1 MCDRSLLFQV
11 SKPSLMASHT
21 RLTVDFDNAASA
33 PSASAKV
40 ASTSRTDRPRTNPAM
55 TRLSKALLR
64 HTPTPRS
71 REANASSVPRSLG
84 RSIVT
89 GPVVVLMVVGQ

>member
-1 MCDRSLLFQV
+1 MSNSSLI
-11 SKPSLMASHT
+11 ASQT
-21 RLTVDFDNAASA
+21 RLTVDFDSAASA

-55 TRLSKALLR
+55 TSDSNALVR
-64 HTPTPRS
+64 HTPTPSS
-71 REANASSVPRSLG
+71 REANASSVPRSFG

-89 GPVVVLMVVGQ
+89 GPVVVLIVVGQ